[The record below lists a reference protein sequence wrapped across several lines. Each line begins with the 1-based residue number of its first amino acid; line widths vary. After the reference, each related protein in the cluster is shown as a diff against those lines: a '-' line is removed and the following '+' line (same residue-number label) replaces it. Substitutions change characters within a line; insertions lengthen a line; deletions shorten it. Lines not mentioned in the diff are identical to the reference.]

1 MSSRQAA
8 LALHGVSAADRAWV
22 LARLDDA
29 QRAELIDYLDEL
41 QALGI
46 PADSSLATVGGSQS
60 TTVDGTFS
68 ALQQEPVWLL
78 AMLLRARQWDWQASL
93 MAGLDVARRG
103 ALQQQLEAEAAVP
116 EALARSLARHA
127 QSAMQNATPVAAS
140 ARQHGG
146 LLSRLQGWKPWRR

>member
-1 MSSRQAA
+1 M
-8 LALHGVSAADRAWV
+8 ALHGVSAADREWV
-22 LARLDDA
+22 LARLDEA
-29 QRAELIDYLDEL
+29 HRAELAAYLDEL
-41 QALGI
+41 HALGI
-46 PADSSLATVGGSQS
+46 PADSSLVTVGGRRGA
-60 TTVDGTFS
+60 TVDSTFS

-78 AMLLRARQWDWQASL
+78 AMLLRARQWDWQAKL
-93 MAGLDVARRG
+93 MAGLDVARRD

-127 QSAMQNATPVAAS
+127 QAAMQNAAPVAAS